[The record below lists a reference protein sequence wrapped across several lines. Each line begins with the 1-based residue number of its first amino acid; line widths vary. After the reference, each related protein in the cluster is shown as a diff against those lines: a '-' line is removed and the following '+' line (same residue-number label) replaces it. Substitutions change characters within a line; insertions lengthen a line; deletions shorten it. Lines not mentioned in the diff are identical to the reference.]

1 MATQNTFVV
10 EYGITVG
17 TTEIISSSGKLAA
30 AAISELDTDNLS
42 EGSTNQ
48 YFTNARARARTAIS
62 LASGETNLSY
72 NSSSGELSLPGVNGG
87 SF

>member
-1 MATQNTFVV
+1 MATTNTFVI
-10 EYGITVG
+10 EYGISVG
-17 TTEIISSSGKLAA
+17 STEVINSSCKLQAS
-30 AAISELDTDNLS
+30 AISTLDTDNLS

-48 YFTNARARARTAIS
+48 YFTNARARGAIS

-72 NSSSGELSLPGVNGG
+72 NSSNGELSLPTVNGG

>member
-1 MATQNTFVV
+1 MGSEMCIRDRVIN
-10 EYGITVG
+10 
-17 TTEIISSSGKLAA
+17 SSGKLQAS
-30 AAISELDTDNLS
+30 AISTLDTDNLS

-48 YFTNARARARTAIS
+48 YFTNARARGAIS

-72 NSSSGELSLPGVNGG
+72 NSSNGELSLPTVNGG

>member
-1 MATQNTFVV
+1 MATKNTFVV

-17 TTEIISSSGKLAA
+17 STEIITSSGKLAA

-42 EGSTNQ
+42 EGSSNQ
-48 YFTNARARARTAIS
+48 YFTNARARTAIS

-72 NSSSGELSLPGVNGG
+72 NSSNGELSLPGVNGG

>member
-1 MATQNTFVV
+1 MATKNTFVIDN
-10 EYGITVG
+10 GLTVG
-17 TTEIISSSGKLAA
+17 STEVISSTGKLASTA
-30 AAISELDTDNLS
+30 LSELDSDNLS

-48 YFTNARARARTAIS
+48 YFTNARARGAIS

-72 NSSSGELSLPGVNGG
+72 NSSNGELSLPTVNGG

>member
-17 TTEIISSSGKLAA
+17 TTEIITSSGKLAA

-48 YFTNARARARTAIS
+48 YFTNARARKLAIS

>member
-17 TTEIISSSGKLAA
+17 STEVINSSGKLQSS
-30 AAISELDTDNLS
+30 AISELDTDNLS

-48 YFTNARARARTAIS
+48 YFTNARARGAIS

-72 NSSSGELSLPGVNGG
+72 NSSTGEFSLPQVDGG
-87 SF
+87 TI

>member
-1 MATQNTFVV
+1 MSTTNTFVI
-10 EYGITVG
+10 EYGISVG
-17 TTEIISSSGKLAA
+17 STEVINSSGKLQAS
-30 AAISELDTDNLS
+30 AISTLDTDNLS

-48 YFTNARARARTAIS
+48 YFTNARARGAIS

-72 NSSSGELSLPGVNGG
+72 NSSNGELSLPTVNGG

>member
-1 MATQNTFVV
+1 MATKNTFVI
-10 EYGITVG
+10 EYGLTVG
-17 TTEIISSSGKLAA
+17 TTEVITTSGKLAS

-48 YFTNARARARTAIS
+48 YFTNARARGAIS
-62 LASGETNLSY
+62 LASGESNLSY
-72 NSSSGELSLPGVNGG
+72 NSSTGELSLPTVEGG

>member
-1 MATQNTFVV
+1 MATKNTFVV
-10 EYGITVG
+10 EYGITG
-17 TTEIISSSGKLAA
+17 GSTEIISSSGKLAA

-42 EGSTNQ
+42 EGSSNQ
-48 YFTNARARARTAIS
+48 YFTNARARTAIS

-72 NSSSGELSLPGVNGG
+72 NSSNGELSLPGVNGG

>member
-1 MATQNTFVV
+1 MATTNTFVI
-10 EYGITVG
+10 EYGISVG
-17 TTEIISSSGKLAA
+17 STEVINSSGKLQAS
-30 AAISELDTDNLS
+30 AISTLDTANLS

-48 YFTNARARARTAIS
+48 YFTNARARGAIS

-72 NSSSGELSLPGVNGG
+72 NSSNGELSLPTVNGG

>member
-17 TTEIISSSGKLAA
+17 STEVITSSGKIVAS
-30 AAISELDTDNLS
+30 AISTLDSDDLA

-48 YFTNARARARTAIS
+48 YFTNARARGAIS

-72 NSSSGELSLPGVNGG
+72 DSSTGELSLPTVNGG

>member
-1 MATQNTFVV
+1 MATKNTFVV

-17 TTEIISSSGKLAA
+17 STEIITSSGKLAA

-48 YFTNARARARTAIS
+48 SFTNTRARTAIS

-72 NSSSGELSLPGVNGG
+72 NSSNGELSLPGVNGG

>member
-1 MATQNTFVV
+1 MATKNTFVI
-10 EYGITVG
+10 EYGLTVG
-17 TTEIISSSGKLAA
+17 TTEVISTSGKLASS
-30 AAISELDTDNLS
+30 AISDLDTDNLS

-48 YFTNARARARTAIS
+48 YFTNARARTAIS

-72 NSSSGELSLPGVNGG
+72 NNSTGELSLPTVEGG

>member
-1 MATQNTFVV
+1 MATKNTFVV

-17 TTEIISSSGKLAA
+17 STEIITSSGKLAA

-48 YFTNARARARTAIS
+48 YFTNARARTAIS

-72 NSSSGELSLPGVNGG
+72 NSSNGELSLPGVNGG

>member
-1 MATQNTFVV
+1 MATKNTFVI
-10 EYGITVG
+10 EYGLTVG
-17 TTEIISSSGKLAA
+17 TTEVITTSGKLAS

-48 YFTNARARARTAIS
+48 YFTNTRARGAIS
-62 LASGETNLSY
+62 LASGESNLSY
-72 NSSSGELSLPGVNGG
+72 NSSTGELSLPTVEGG

>member
-1 MATQNTFVV
+1 MATKNTFVI
-10 EYGITVG
+10 EYGLTVG
-17 TTEIISSSGKLAA
+17 TTEVITSSGKLAS

-48 YFTNARARARTAIS
+48 YFTNARARGAIS
-62 LASGETNLSY
+62 LATGESNLSY
-72 NSSSGELSLPGVNGG
+72 NSSTGELSLPTVEGG